1 MTVCAGDNLEHLV
14 PSPTR
19 DSAYKRLNLFL
30 RWMVRSDEVDPGGWE
45 NVPVSKLIVPVDT
58 HMHKI
63 YHLLGLTKR
72 KHADMRA
79 VSDFWHTMDLLS
91 PSMKAHLAFFLWS
104 LLGTYNK

>member
-1 MTVCAGDNLEHLV
+1 M